1 MASESARRLPQRPS
15 AAADIHNRLAVAFA
29 AGRVVEYAVRHRAGV
44 RAGQLESDTDAF
56 DLVD

>member
-1 MASESARRLPQRPS
+1 
-15 AAADIHNRLAVAFA
+15 VAFA